1 MTIEHITPPLLI
13 EAALEAAGP
22 VFQKIH
28 AMQPYIIEMT
38 VMTGSLVLVMELA
51 RAGFFT
57 PEQEQALSPIIELLA
72 KGPQR

>member
-1 MTIEHITPPLLI
+1 MNIEHINPSLLT

-22 VFQKIH
+22 VFKKIH
-28 AMQPYIIEMT
+28 TMQPYIIEMT
-38 VMTGSLVLVMELA
+38 VLTGSLVLVMELA

-57 PEQEQALSPIIELLA
+57 PEQEAALSPIVELLA